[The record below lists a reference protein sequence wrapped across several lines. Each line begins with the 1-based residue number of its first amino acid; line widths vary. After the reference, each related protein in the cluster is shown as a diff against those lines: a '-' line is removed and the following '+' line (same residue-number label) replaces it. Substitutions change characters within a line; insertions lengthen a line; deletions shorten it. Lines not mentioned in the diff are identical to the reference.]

1 MHASEISAWSRLVVR
16 NLVALGLSGLH
27 RETPRLAKAI
37 ALFVIVYAASP
48 IDLTPEVLPIPSYLD
63 DLVMLAGLSWLAVHM
78 LPSNV
83 WKECCVQSDRWLCM
97 AADRLRQV
105 SGELLF
111 AAVLLALAAWLGMW
125 FGLARA

>member
-1 MHASEISAWSRLVVR
+1 MHALDLVVGSRLVVR
-16 NLVALGLSGLH
+16 NLIALGLSGLH
-27 RETPRLAKAI
+27 RDTPRLAKAI

-63 DLVMLAGLSWLAVHM
+63 DLVMLAVLSWLAVHM

-83 WKECCVQSDRWLCM
+83 WRESCVQSDRWLSM
-97 AADRLRQV
+97 AADRLQRV
-105 SGELLF
+105 SNELLF
-111 AAVLLALAAWLGMW
+111 AAVLLALAGWLGMW

>member
-1 MHASEISAWSRLVVR
+1 
-16 NLVALGLSGLH
+16 LH

-83 WKECCVQSDRWLCM
+83 WKECCVQSDRWLSM
-97 AADRLRQV
+97 AASRLQQV
-105 SGELLF
+105 SNELLF
-111 AAVLLALAAWLGMW
+111 AAVLLALGAWLGMW